1 MSAFLVSAL
10 HRSKAAGEQRIA
22 VVVEHEAVGERL
34 RHSNY
39 RPPHMNKK
47 CGDDIARKVETTV
60 AKRIGSRPRSTT
72 RRSGSGEFTGTAERV
87 WQCDRSVEVRAR
99 AQTELREPRVV
110 IE

>member
-1 MSAFLVSAL
+1 MSVFLVSAL
-10 HRSKAAGEQRIA
+10 HRSKAAGDQRIA

-60 AKRIGSRPRSTT
+60 AKRIGSGRG
-72 RRSGSGEFTGTAERV
+72 RRQDAQAVASSPARLSVFGSVTGV
-87 WQCDRSVEVRAR
+87 
-99 AQTELREPRVV
+99 
-110 IE
+110 